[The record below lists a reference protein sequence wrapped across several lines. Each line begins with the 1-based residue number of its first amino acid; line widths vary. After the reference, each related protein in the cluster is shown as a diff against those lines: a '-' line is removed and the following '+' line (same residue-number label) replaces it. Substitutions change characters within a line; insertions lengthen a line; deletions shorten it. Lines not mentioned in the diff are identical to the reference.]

1 MSAAAW
7 ENFHKATLEL
17 AKSTALKQRLTDAF
31 SRHLLDMPASEMPGA
46 LRGDFE
52 SLCKRMTRVSPLRG
66 ETAVAAT
73 VRKMSLDEAD
83 ACAAR
88 IVALLDALH
97 RAQGMDT
104 GATGNRLVGDP
115 GNGPGGRRPR
125 SPADTT
131 ARIPTL
137 ISVNRA

>member
-1 MSAAAW
+1 MSSAAW

-31 SRHLLDMPASEMPGA
+31 SRHLLDLPPAELPGA
-46 LRGDFE
+46 LRADFE
-52 SLCKRMTRVSPLRG
+52 SLHQRMTQVSPMRG

-83 ACAAR
+83 RCAAR

-97 RAQGMDT
+97 RTVLAE
-104 GATGNRLVGDP
+104 A
-115 GNGPGGRRPR
+115 
-125 SPADTT
+125 SPAASRVAGDHGNSFGSGRAKTQAETT